1 MSRVMNMNTIW
12 GKKVCMFLLL
22 TLFTCLSSDAK
33 VIKVLAIGNSFSQDA
48 VEQYLYELAAAQG
61 DSLIIGN
68 AYIPGCSIET
78 HYNNLRNDKPA
89 YVYRKV
95 VGGVRAVRNK
105 KGLRSIIRDEQWDI
119 ITLQQASHLSGI
131 ESSYSK
137 LPQLKRLVQSYTTNL
152 HVTFLWHMTWA
163 YAEEFTNE
171 RYAPYDNNQH
181 KMYSMI
187 VNSML
192 NTLPKVGI
200 KRVIPSGIAIQLARY
215 RLGDILNRDG
225 YHLSYTLGRYTA
237 ACTWC
242 EVLTGRIIDGNRY
255 RPATISAEEATICQ
269 EAAHEAVFMQQSG
282 RYMVF

>member
-1 MSRVMNMNTIW
+1 M
-12 GKKVCMFLLL
+12 KKIVFFLLFNL
-22 TLFTCLSSDAK
+22 LAFLPLQAK

-48 VEQYLYELAAAQG
+48 MEQYLYELAAAQG
-61 DSLIIGN
+61 DSLVIGN
-68 AYIPGCSIET
+68 AFIPGCSIDK
-78 HYNNLRNDKPA
+78 HYNNLRNNKAD
-89 YVYRKV
+89 YEYRKV
-95 VGGVRAVRNK
+95 VGGVRAVK
-105 KGLRSIIRDEQWDI
+105 KKMGLRAIIRDEQWDI

-131 ESSYSK
+131 EKSYSK

-152 HVTFLWHMTWA
+152 HVKFMWHMTWA
-163 YAEEFTNE
+163 YAEEFSNE
-171 RYAPYDNNQH
+171 RYAPYDNNQR

-187 VNSML
+187 VNTML
-192 NTLPKVGI
+192 NVLPGVGVS
-200 KRVIPSGIAIQLARY
+200 RVIPSGIAIQLARY

-255 RPATISAEEATICQ
+255 RPETISAEEATICQ

>member
-1 MSRVMNMNTIW
+1 M
-12 GKKVCMFLLL
+12 KKIVFFLLFNL
-22 TLFTCLSSDAK
+22 LAFLPLQAK

-48 VEQYLYELAAAQG
+48 MEQYLYELAAAQG
-61 DSLIIGN
+61 DSLVIGN
-68 AYIPGCSIET
+68 AFIPGCSIDK
-78 HYNNLRNDKPA
+78 HYNNLRNNKAD
-89 YVYRKV
+89 YEYRKV
-95 VGGVRAVRNK
+95 VGGVRAVK
-105 KGLRSIIRDEQWDI
+105 KKMGLRAIIRDEQWDI

-131 ESSYSK
+131 EKSYSK

-152 HVTFLWHMTWA
+152 HVKFMWHMTWA
-163 YAEEFTNE
+163 YAEEFSNE
-171 RYAPYDNNQH
+171 RYVPYDNNQR

-187 VNSML
+187 VNTML
-192 NTLPKVGI
+192 NVLPSVGVS
-200 KRVIPSGIAIQLARY
+200 RVIPSVIAIQLARY